1 VNDQPFAN
9 VSLIPGQSGGGIMT
23 TIGQGAL
30 DGAYIGSVPE
40 ELQIGLGNPSTMIQS
55 INSGGTGLVV
65 NNQAPC
71 SDWNTF
77 TDWADMRSA
86 NGSPL
91 VIATVQSSIQETIIR
106 SALAYDNIT
115 VIMYGT

>member
-1 VNDQPFAN
+1 
-9 VSLIPGQSGGGIMT
+9 MT

-30 DGAYIGSVPE
+30 DGAYIGSVPV

-65 NNQAPC
+65 SSRAPC
-71 SDWNTF
+71 ADWNTF
-77 TDWADMRSA
+77 TDWADARSA
-86 NGSPL
+86 EGKPL
-91 VIATVQSSIQETIIR
+91 VIATVQSSIQESIIR